1 MQIATVQIV
10 IERDP
15 MTKISKEVPAWELDC
30 YQEKYPEKIEV
41 TGEGVADVEEL
52 PDAHQEYARMANF
65 FGSTTGDNDENLVVM
80 TEVFGRG
87 REGVEKLNK
96 AIHAAHR
103 AASKQPAKQDKA
115 AKPAKVAPDALDD
128 PAK

>member
-1 MQIATVQIV
+1 MQITTVQIV

-15 MTKISKEVPAWELDC
+15 MTKISKEIPSWELDC

-41 TGEGVADVEEL
+41 TGQGVATLDEL
-52 PDAHQEYARMANF
+52 PDPQEEYARMANF
-65 FGSTTGDNDENLVVM
+65 FGATGEPDNLVIM

-96 AIHAAHR
+96 AIHAAHK
-103 AASKQPAKQDKA
+103 AAGKQDKA
-115 AKPAKVAPDALDD
+115 AVKPAAPKDALDD